1 MTITAAC
8 GAGFALLRLTASNHP
23 HILPFVADTSIA
35 NLPIPIV
42 TLTTDLG
49 LDDWYVAAMKAV
61 LLSHAPAAR
70 LVDVTHTIGQGDIIK
85 GSITLERA
93 IASFPPAT
101 IHLAVIDPT
110 VGSDRRPLIVRI
122 HQQLIVCPDNGL
134 ITWANRRLGPFEAYQ
149 ITWKP
154 PASSQTFH
162 GRDLFAPV
170 AGMLASFRAILD
182 LAKPISD
189 PMLLDLHLSTGKSG
203 QIIHIDHFGNAT
215 TNIPAAA
222 VPPNAQLQVGNLTLP
237 LRRTYSDVASGQP
250 LALIGSSELLEIA
263 VRDGSAAALIPL
275 KLDDLVT
282 LAAK

>member
-1 MTITAAC
+1 M
-8 GAGFALLRLTASNHP
+8 LDS
-23 HILPFVADTSIA
+23 SIA

-42 TLTTDLG
+42 SLTTDFG

-70 LVDVTHTIGQGDIIK
+70 LVDITHTIPPGDILK

-93 IASFPPAT
+93 LASLPPST

-110 VGSDRRPLIVRI
+110 VGSARRALVVRI

-134 ITWANRRLGPFEAYQ
+134 ITWATRRLGPFEAFQ

-154 PASSQTFH
+154 LATSQTFH

-189 PMLLDLHLSTGKSG
+189 PVLLDLNLSAGPEG

-215 TNIPAAA
+215 TNIPSSA
-222 VPPNAQLQVGNLTLP
+222 VPPNAQIRVGDVTLP
-237 LRRTYSDVASGQP
+237 LRRTYSDVAPGQP
-250 LALIGSSELLEIA
+250 LALIGSSDLLEIA
-263 VRDGSAAALIPL
+263 VRDGSAADLFYL
-275 KLDDLVT
+275 KVGNSISLAPDGAKDDSHGRKPVVSD
-282 LAAK
+282 APKQAP